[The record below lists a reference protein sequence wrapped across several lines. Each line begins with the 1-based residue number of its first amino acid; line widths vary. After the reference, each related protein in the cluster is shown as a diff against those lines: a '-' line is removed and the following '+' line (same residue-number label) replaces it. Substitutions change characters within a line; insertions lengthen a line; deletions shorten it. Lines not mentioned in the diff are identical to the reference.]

1 MDSRAQPSSEH
12 DACGVGFIAH
22 VRGRAGRD
30 IVSHGL
36 SALRRLTHRGA
47 DASLGAVDGCG
58 VLTGI
63 PWAWVADVFGGTVMA
78 ARTRGLGVL
87 FVHPDDRLEAAELV
101 ERELRLAGARSV
113 DWRIVP
119 TDPTAVLRAQRGTTP
134 KVLQV
139 LAGFDEARQAA
150 DAALY
155 RARLRIER
163 LARAAGVRLTLVS
176 LSSRTIV
183 HKALVTPD
191 ALDRFYPDLADERFV
206 SSFIT
211 FHQRFST
218 NTSADWA
225 LAQPFRTLAHNGEIN
240 TIAGNRLW
248 MRARAADETALPGFQ
263 HDGPLS
269 LAGSDSRSLDD
280 AIELLRHHGYSL
292 AHAVSRLVPPA
303 WERDR
308 DMPPDVR
315 SFYEFQSLLSEPWDG
330 PSALVFADGRYVGA
344 ALDRN
349 GFRPARIV
357 STAAGLIAVASEVGV
372 LRADEHD
379 IVNRGRLGPGDM
391 ILVDTERGT
400 VSGTSEIRR
409 RLAFRHGYRT
419 LVAAA
424 LRPLAAVDA
433 SAFDVHGDAAALAP
447 DVHNVDLAQ
456 RQVAFGCSREELDL
470 ILKPMIAGAHEAIGS
485 MGDDAPPAVLSSR
498 PRLFTDFFRQR
509 FAQVTNPSVDPYR
522 EAAVMSLTTVIG
534 GHGSFVDEL
543 APRPA
548 RVVLRSPVLSV
559 RELTQLIAS
568 PALASASIDIVFRA
582 ADGPGGLGERLQA
595 IADSACAAV
604 GSGCALLLLTD
615 RNIDAQHAPV
625 PAALATAA
633 VHHALVEHGLR
644 MRTSI
649 VVDTG

>member
-1 MDSRAQPSSEH
+1 MALRVQGSSGH
-12 DACGVGFIAH
+12 DACGVGFIADVH
-22 VRGRAGRD
+22 GRAGHD
-30 IVSHGL
+30 VVAHGL
-36 SALRRLTHRGA
+36 AALRRLTHRGA
-47 DASLGAVDGCG
+47 PAALGAVDGCG
-58 VLTGI
+58 VLTAI
-63 PWAWVADVFGGTVMA
+63 PWTLLERGMGGRVPTT
-78 ARTRGLGVL
+78 RTRALAML
-87 FVHPDDRLEAAELV
+87 FAHPADRIRAMAIV
-101 ERELRLAGARSV
+101 DRELRAAGARFV
-113 DWRIVP
+113 EFRRVP
-119 TDPTAVLRAQRGTTP
+119 SDRGAVLAAQRDSTP
-134 KVLQV
+134 AVVQAV
-139 LAGFDEARQAA
+139 AGFDESRAIV

-155 RARLRIER
+155 RARLRVER
-163 LARAAGVRLTLVS
+163 GAAAEGVRLTIVS
-176 LSSRTIV
+176 LSTRTV
-183 HKALVTPD
+183 VYKALVTPD
-191 ALDRFYPDLADERFV
+191 ALDRFYPDLARAQFA

-263 HDGPLS
+263 HDGPMS

-391 ILVDTERGT
+391 ILVDSERGT

-409 RLAFRHGYRT
+409 RLAFRHRYRT

-424 LRPLAAVDA
+424 LRPLAAVDV

-485 MGDDAPPAVLSSR
+485 MGDDAPPAVLSWR

-522 EAAVMSLTTVIG
+522 EAAVMSLTTLIG

-582 ADGPGGLGERLQA
+582 ADGPGGLGER
-595 IADSACAAV
+595 
-604 GSGCALLLLTD
+604 
-615 RNIDAQHAPV
+615 
-625 PAALATAA
+625 
-633 VHHALVEHGLR
+633 
-644 MRTSI
+644 
-649 VVDTG
+649 

>member
-248 MRARAADETALPGFQ
+248 MRARAADATALSGYAP
-263 HDGPLS
+263 DSPVS
-269 LAGSDSRSLDD
+269 TDGSDSLSLDD
-280 AIELLRHHGYSL
+280 AIEMLRHNGYSL
-292 AHAVSRLVPPA
+292 AHAVTRLVPPA

-308 DMPPDVR
+308 ALPPDVR
-315 SFYEFQSLLSEPWDG
+315 AFYEFQSLLSEPWDG

-357 STAAGLIAVASEVGV
+357 STAGDLIAVASEVGV
-372 LRADEHD
+372 LPADEHE

-391 ILVDTERGT
+391 VIVDVERGSVT
-400 VSGTSEIRR
+400 GTNEVRR
-409 RLAFRHGYRT
+409 RLAFRRRYRH
-419 LVAAA
+419 LVADV
-424 LRPLAAVDA
+424 LRPLADP
-433 SAFDVHGDAAALAP
+433 AP
-447 DVHNVDLAQ
+447 VDLAAAGDGADVRNASLEADPGP
-456 RQVAFGCSREELDL
+456 RQAGDDLNQADLARRQAAFGCSREEVELL
-470 ILKPMIAGAHEAIGS
+470 LKPMIAEGHEAIGS
-485 MGDDAPPAVLSSR
+485 MGDDAPPAALSAR
-498 PRLFTDFFRQR
+498 ARLFSDFFRQR

-522 EAAVMSLTTVIG
+522 
-534 GHGSFVDEL
+534 
-543 APRPA
+543 
-548 RVVLRSPVLSV
+548 
-559 RELTQLIAS
+559 
-568 PALASASIDIVFRA
+568 
-582 ADGPGGLGERLQA
+582 
-595 IADSACAAV
+595 
-604 GSGCALLLLTD
+604 
-615 RNIDAQHAPV
+615 
-625 PAALATAA
+625 
-633 VHHALVEHGLR
+633 
-644 MRTSI
+644 
-649 VVDTG
+649 